1 MDTFSND
8 KKFLALLLPQE
19 FERKKEKKNT
29 KNYTNK
35 KVLHHA

>member
-19 FERKKEKKNT
+19 FERKKEKK
-29 KNYTNK
+29 KHQK
-35 KVLHHA
+35 LHQ